1 MENFMALDNRL
12 KKEVVKKFGKTENDC
27 GSTRV
32 QIALLTTNINN
43 LKDHFAKNSKDTHS
57 KRGLLKMVMKRKSL
71 MKYLKKKDTSNYEE
85 LVKQLGLRK

>member
-1 MENFMALDNRL
+1 MALDNSL

-32 QIALLTTNINN
+32 QIALLTTNIYN

-57 KRGLLKMVMKRKSL
+57 KRCLLKIVMK
-71 MKYLKKKDTSNYEE
+71 
-85 LVKQLGLRK
+85 